1 MKPEVRPRPTLLK
14 LLTTKE
20 GFNYC
25 RERYG
30 KKFLIGFSIWFVTK
44 WTLTIIFGKEIIEWF
59 QRIF

>member
-1 MKPEVRPRPTLLK
+1 MKPEAQPRPSLFK

-20 GFNYC
+20 GFNYY

-30 KKFLIGFSIWFVTK
+30 RKFLIGFGIWFVTK